1 MSLLIPEIM
10 TVRSLHK
17 ELRETTVS
25 EETTRAIQRI
35 HDCLKTGMDSQG
47 WSRVDWRSRP
57 GGNTRNYG
65 GNTGSSGYVPNSSSS
80 GPVGGQSYRGFGP
93 RGATGGTGTGGSGIM
108 MNRTGGM
115 STSASTMPPSR
126 PPPAKYVSRFKA
138 STDKIDDTI
147 LNTVILGKLNKFSP
161 LNYNEIKEFMCQI
174 LDSGETDFL
183 KEFMKLVFQ
192 KATTEEIFCPLYA
205 RLLSELS
212 DKYKILLNEM
222 VVLYKEYMEIFGEVE
237 EAEAANYDE
246 FVSRT
251 SQKKYRLGY
260 SQFLAELVK
269 HNVLDTELLIQT
281 INTIS
286 GQVPKVAG
294 NVQYNKIGEEYADC
308 LVKIVC
314 ALADSKSESSCQ
326 VCLQIKT
333 DISPKLYPFT
343 VKSTENKLTMKARFA
358 LLDVIERINKK

>member
-1 MSLLIPEIM
+1 MSLMVPEI
-10 TVRSLHK
+10 TAVRSLHK

-35 HDCLKTGMDSQG
+35 HECLKSGMDSQG
-47 WSRVDWRSRP
+47 WSRVDWRSRT
-57 GGNTRNYG
+57 GGTVRPQG
-65 GNTGSSGYVPNSSSS
+65 GGSHSCG
-80 GPVGGQSYRGFGP
+80 GPVGSQYRGFSSRGP
-93 RGATGGTGTGGSGIM
+93 TGGSNITI
-108 MNRTGGM
+108 NRTGFSGGAAG
-115 STSASTMPPSR
+115 SNSSAAPAMR
-126 PPPAKYVSRFKA
+126 PPPAKYVSRFK
-138 STDKIDDTI
+138 STTDKIDDTI

-161 LNYNEIKEFMCQI
+161 ANYDEIKEFMCQI

-212 DKYKILLNEM
+212 DKYKILLDEM

-237 EAEAANYDE
+237 EADAANYDE

-269 HNVLDTELLIQT
+269 HNVLDRELLLQT
-281 INTIS
+281 IYLINA
-286 GQVPKVAG
+286 QVPKVAA
-294 NVQYNKIGEEYADC
+294 NSQYNKIGEEYADC
-308 LVKIVC
+308 LLRIVC
-314 ALADSKSESSCQ
+314 ALADSKSESSCS
-326 VCLQIKT
+326 VCAQIKGE
-333 DISPKLYPFT
+333 ISPKIQPYT
-343 VKSTENKLTMKARFA
+343 VKSAENKLTMKARFA
-358 LLDVIERINKK
+358 LLDVYERLQKK

>member
-10 TVRSLHK
+10 AVRALHK
-17 ELRETTVS
+17 ELREATVS
-25 EETTRAIQRI
+25 EETVKAIQRI
-35 HDCLKTGMDSQG
+35 HECLRTGMDSQG

-57 GGNTRNYG
+57 GGNVRSHG
-65 GNTGSSGYVPNSSSS
+65 GSTGGHGASSS
-80 GPVGGQSYRGFGP
+80 GPVGSNYRGFTS
-93 RGATGGTGTGGSGIM
+93 RGVTGTNSGTSIM
-108 MNRTGGM
+108 MNRTGG
-115 STSASTMPPSR
+115 TSSAPPVSMTR
-126 PPPAKYVSRFKA
+126 PPPAKYVSRFKS

-161 LNYNEIKEFMCQI
+161 ANYNEIKEFMGQI

-212 DKYKILLNEM
+212 DKHKILLEEM

-269 HNVLDTELLIQT
+269 HNVLDRDLLIQT
-281 INTIS
+281 IHLIS
-286 GQVPKVAG
+286 AQVPKVAT
-294 NVQYNKIGEEYADC
+294 NTQYNKIGEEYADC
-308 LVKIVC
+308 LVRIVC
-314 ALADSKSESSCQ
+314 ALADSKSESSCSVCAQ
-326 VCLQIKT
+326 VKEEIT
-333 DISPKLYPFT
+333 PKIQVYT
-343 VKSTENKLTMKARFA
+343 VKSPENKLTMKARFA
-358 LLDVIERINKK
+358 LLDVCERLQKK